1 MTRSPILRKT
11 EVDDIIDERKDA
23 GGSAWDTKIHPKSQL
38 NYFDLRYRVGEAVV
52 KDGYTIKEASKHFGV
67 STGFVSDWSRVFRA
81 RELRNKGGKRSEYV
95 KRDVFKSHSN
105 RPHHVTHPIQ
115 DTIREDVIAR
125 RRKYGFEGAFRIK
138 KAIGVSASPTTINK
152 VLRFEGLMDEP
163 KKRHVNKVY
172 GRFQRPWSLKLFQ
185 TDWKTWNGDIK
196 TIWFMDDCTRFILGF
211 RVVDSSSAD
220 VVIELLEEVIENYG
234 KPDQVLTDHGT
245 EFYSVRGGEGRSK
258 LDRFCKSHGIKH
270 IMGRVRHPQT
280 QGKMERTHRSAS
292 EEVLTFGS
300 LDTLEEARS
309 AFLKWIEYYNWDR
322 PHQALDYSTPGAMFY
337 SMMGVELNSIAAF

>member
-1 MTRSPILRKT
+1 M
-11 EVDDIIDERKDA
+11 
-23 GGSAWDTKIHPKSQL
+23 
-38 NYFDLRYRVGEAVV
+38 
-52 KDGYTIKEASKHFGV
+52 
-67 STGFVSDWSRVFRA
+67 
-81 RELRNKGGKRSEYV
+81 

-105 RPHHVTHPIQ
+105 RPHHVAHPVQ
-115 DTIREDVIAR
+115 DAIREDVIAR
-125 RRKYGFEGAFRIK
+125 RKKYGFEGAFRIK
-138 KAIGVSASPTTINK
+138 KAIGISASPSTINK

-172 GRFQRPWSLKLFQ
+172 GRFQRPWSFKLFQ

-196 TIWFMDDCTRFILGF
+196 TIWIMDDCTRFILGA

-220 VVIELLEEVIENYG
+220 VVLELLKEVIENYG
-234 KPDQVLTDHGT
+234 KPDQILTDHGT

-258 LDRFCKSHGIKH
+258 LDRFCKAQNIKH

-300 LDTLEEARS
+300 LDTLEEAKS

-337 SMMGVELNSIAAF
+337 SMMGVELNSIAGF